1 MSYVVDVQ
9 REVELEAI
17 SDADFEQ
24 WVSCALTGRKTEGEV
39 CICIVSPE
47 ESQQLNNDYRGK
59 DKPTNVLSFPFEAPP
74 EVPVSLLGDLAI
86 CADVVA
92 SEAQEQGKPLRNHW
106 AHMTIHGVLHLIGY
120 DHIKDADA
128 EAMEALEV
136 EILAS
141 LDIPNPYENGE

>member
-1 MSYVVDVQ
+1 MSFVVDVQ

-74 EVPVSLLGDLAI
+74 EIPVSLLGDLAI

-92 SEAQEQGKPLRNHW
+92 SEAREQGKPLRNHW

>member
-1 MSYVVDVQ
+1 MSFVVDVQ

-74 EVPVSLLGDLAI
+74 EIPVSLLGDLAI

>member
-1 MSYVVDVQ
+1 MSFVVDVQ

-59 DKPTNVLSFPFEAPP
+59 DKPTNVLSFPFDAPP

>member
-1 MSYVVDVQ
+1 MSFVVDVQ

-17 SDADFEQ
+17 SNADFEQ

>member
-1 MSYVVDVQ
+1 MSFVVDVQ

>member
-1 MSYVVDVQ
+1 MSFVVDVQ

-24 WVSCALTGRKTEGEV
+24 WVSGALTGRKTEGEV

-74 EVPVSLLGDLAI
+74 EIPVSLLGDLAI